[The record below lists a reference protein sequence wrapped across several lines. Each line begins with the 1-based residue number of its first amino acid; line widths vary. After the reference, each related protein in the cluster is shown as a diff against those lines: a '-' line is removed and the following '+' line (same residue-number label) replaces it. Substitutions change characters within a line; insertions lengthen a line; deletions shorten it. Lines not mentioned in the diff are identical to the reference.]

1 MKEKGGKDMKRE
13 LQIKEA
19 GNYWVVS
26 EKDKELF
33 SIDKEK
39 KIVSGEVLFQ
49 LFSEKLDKEETL
61 EIELIKK
68 DDEDKK

>member
-39 KIVSGEVLFQ
+39 KIVSGEVLF
-49 LFSEKLDKEETL
+49 
-61 EIELIKK
+61 
-68 DDEDKK
+68 